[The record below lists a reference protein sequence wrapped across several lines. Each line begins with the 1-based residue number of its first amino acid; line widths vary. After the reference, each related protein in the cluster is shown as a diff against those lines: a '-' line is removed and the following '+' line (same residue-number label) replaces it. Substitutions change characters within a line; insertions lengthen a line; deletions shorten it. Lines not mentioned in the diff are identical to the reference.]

1 MNEESNQLL
10 SQQITNR
17 LYELCNY
24 DEIID
29 NLVKDKKSK
38 EGKINN
44 IDIQYL
50 LRNDNVKD
58 MLTFFVN
65 KIKSSSELQ
74 KIREKIKIYS
84 IYKEKI
90 DKISE
95 LEKKKQDLI
104 NKIKEKN
111 SKLLSEKERLN
122 QFKSENIII
131 KKSLEGY
138 RDNINLI
145 NSKNQILSFSKKKT
159 DILVKDFENSL
170 VRTQEFRKEIS
181 SSLMVGKEYFE
192 EYLKINL
199 DNLEKKMKDERFKDK
214 KTLPF
219 VRIY

>member
-192 EYLKINL
+192 ENLKINL